1 MNWLIASLVLA
12 ASLLA
17 IPGVAKTVA
26 KTINDMLVSYQAKTG
41 LVLYAFANSAISDVI
56 ATTIQ
61 NRSGDIADNVTSNNA
76 LLARLKKRGNI
87 RTFSGGNTIMQ
98 EISFASNG
106 NAGWYSGYETLPIA
120 AQDVISS
127 AEYTIKQ
134 AACPVTI
141 SGLEQLQNSGK
152 ERIIDLLDG
161 RMEVGE
167 SSMANLIASGL
178 YSDGT
183 AASGK
188 QIDGLLKQ
196 VSTTPTNTVGGID
209 RSTWLF
215 WKNQYFRC
223 TTTGG
228 AAVSAANVQTYFN
241 RMWSSLVRGSD
252 RPDLILVDNTMWAF
266 YMASLQALQR
276 FSGTESANLGFVSVK
291 FMDADVV
298 LDGGMQI
305 NWSST
310 GAAGDTPSSVP
321 SSSAYFLNTKRLFYR
336 PHSERNMVPLTPG
349 QRYSVNQDAATQI
362 LAWAGNLTSSGLQFQ
377 GRMDNT

>member
-1 MNWLIASLVLA
+1 M
-12 ASLLA
+12 
-17 IPGVAKTVA
+17 
-26 KTINDMLVSYQAKTG
+26 
-41 LVLYAFANSAISDVI
+41 AFPNAAISDII

-61 NRSGDIADNVTSNNA
+61 SRTGEIADNVTSNNA
-76 LLARLKKRGNI
+76 LLTRLKQRGNI
-87 RTFSGGNTIMQ
+87 KTFSGGNTIMQ
-98 EISFASNG
+98 EVSFASNG

-152 ERIIDLLDG
+152 ERIIDLLDS
-161 RMEVGE
+161 RLDVAE
-167 SSMANLIASGL
+167 SSMANLVASGI

-183 AASGK
+183 AAGGK

-215 WKNQYFRC
+215 WKNQYFRM

-228 AAVSAANVQTYFN
+228 AAVTAANVQTYFN
-241 RMWSSLVRGSD
+241 RVWAMLVRGMD
-252 RPDLILVDNTMWAF
+252 RPDLIMVDNTLWGL
-266 YMASLQALQR
+266 YMASLQAQQR
-276 FSGTESANLGFVSVK
+276 FAGTDNAKLGFSSVK

-298 LDGGMQI
+298 LDGGMQL
-305 NWSST
+305 NWTPT
-310 GAAGDTPSSVP
+310 GAAGTTPSAVP
-321 SSSAYFLNTKRLFYR
+321 ATSAYFLNTKYLHYR
-336 PHSERNMVPLTPG
+336 PHSGRNMVPLSPG

-377 GRMDNT
+377 ARVDNT

>member
-1 MNWLIASLVLA
+1 MS
-12 ASLLA
+12 
-17 IPGVAKTVA
+17 
-26 KTINDMLVSYQAKTG
+26 
-41 LVLYAFANSAISDVI
+41 FANASITDVM
-56 ATTIQ
+56 ATTIESRTGEIQ
-61 NRSGDIADNVTSNNA
+61 DNVTSNNA
-76 LLARLKKRGNI
+76 LLMRLKQRGNI
-87 RTFSGGNTIMQ
+87 KTFDGGDKILQ

-120 AQDVISS
+120 AQDVISA

-141 SGLEQLQNSGK
+141 SGLEELQNSGR
-152 ERIIDLLDG
+152 ERIIDLLDS
-161 RMEVGE
+161 RLEVAE
-167 SSMANLIASGL
+167 SSMMNLIASGL

-209 RSTWLF
+209 RNTWLF
-215 WKNQYFRC
+215 WRNQYFRC

-241 RMWSSLVRGSD
+241 RMWASLVRGRD
-252 RPDLILVDNTMWAF
+252 RPDLILVDNIMWSF
-266 YMASLQALQR
+266 YLASLQLIQR
-276 FSGTESANLGFVSVK
+276 FTDTQTASLGFVSLK
-291 FMDADVV
+291 YMDADVV
-298 LDGGMQI
+298 LDGGMQL
-305 NWSST
+305 NWTST
-310 GAAGDTPSSVP
+310 GAAGTTPSAVP
-321 SSSAYFLNTKRLFYR
+321 STSAYFLNTRYLHYR
-336 PHSERNMVPLTPG
+336 PHARRNMVPLAPN
-349 QRYSVNQDAATQI
+349 QRYSVNQDAAVQI

>member
-1 MNWLIASLVLA
+1 MAFPN
-12 ASLLA
+12 
-17 IPGVAKTVA
+17 
-26 KTINDMLVSYQAKTG
+26 VSD
-41 LVLYAFANSAISDVI
+41 II

-61 NRSGDIADNVTSNNA
+61 SRTGEIADNVTSNNA
-76 LLARLKKRGNI
+76 LLMRLKQRGNI
-87 RTFSGGNTIMQ
+87 KTFSGGSSIFQ
-98 EISFASNG
+98 ELSFASNG
-106 NAGWYSGYETLPIA
+106 NAGWYAGYEALPIA

-127 AEYTIKQ
+127 AEYSIKQ

-141 SGLEQLQNSGK
+141 SGLEQLQNAGK
-152 ERIIDLLDG
+152 ERIIDLIDS
-161 RMEVGE
+161 RMDVAE

-183 AASGK
+183 AAGGK

-228 AAVSAANVQTYFN
+228 AAMSASNVQTYFN
-241 RMWSSLVRGSD
+241 RMWASLVRGND
-252 RPDLILVDNTMWAF
+252 RPDLIMVDNVAWSF
-266 YMASLQALQR
+266 YMASLQAQQR
-276 FSGTESANLGFVSVK
+276 FTGTDTAKLGFMSVK

-298 LDGGMQI
+298 LDGAMQI
-305 NWSST
+305 NWTST
-310 GAAGDTPSSVP
+310 GAAGTAPNSVP
-321 SSSAYFLNTKRLFYR
+321 ATSAYFLNTKYLFYR
-336 PHSERNMVPLTPG
+336 PHAARNMVPLSPG
-349 QRYSVNQDAATQI
+349 QRYSVNQDASVQI